1 MKRFV
6 LLAMSLMLC
15 FLLAFAAQADP
26 DVIIEPDAAGVP
38 EQVVAQLVADYPDA
52 GLITITHHYTANE
65 ATQDSAAADSFRPA
79 PYAATTAGI
88 LTVGLVLLACRRKAY
103 TA

>member
-1 MKRFV
+1 MKRFI

-52 GLITITHHYTANE
+52 GLITITHHYTASE
-65 ATQDSAAADSFRPA
+65 ATQDSAAADSFQPA
-79 PYAATTAGI
+79 PYAIPACI
-88 LTVGLVLLACRRKAY
+88 LTVGLALLVCRRKAY